1 MARLGTEVAK
11 DIMCLSVYG
20 STMKGIKDKYTCIVA
35 VFCLAS
41 VLYSRNLSYKKKKS
55 PFLTCTYIYT
65 VLIIK

>member
-41 VLYSRNLSYKKKKS
+41 VLYSRNLSY
-55 PFLTCTYIYT
+55 
-65 VLIIK
+65 